1 MSFHDWF
8 DLENSFDNWEGACCR
23 SDLRARDDCLMDIQS
38 RLSSYLRECYVSE
51 TVLHAALRRSM
62 DEHDLDIRIE
72 PHLPKTERIRKMAF
86 GEALCLL
93 FFREKDGFWA
103 PLDKLGGGSPN
114 PEATTSGID
123 ILAFYFADEDAGQS
137 DRLYIFEVKT
147 TSDRAYV
154 KRSIVDPKDGMST
167 FFNEKLVLRDMIQH
181 EINFVLQTIEKQDGQ
196 RHLVPRVLKFYN
208 MPLERRKQHEY
219 YCPTFVLDAGLEV
232 DGHLLLLRNIK
243 HPVHQK
249 WLHVMR
255 ICQLDTVVAATFNE
269 AAR

>member
-114 PEATTSGID
+114 PAATTSGID
-123 ILAFYFADEDAGQS
+123 ILAFYFADDEDADQS

-154 KRSIVDPKDGMST
+154 KRSIVDPKNGMST
-167 FFNEKLVLRDMIQH
+167 FFNERLVHSEMIRDEINLVLKM
-181 EINFVLQTIEKQDGQ
+181 IEKQDGQ
-196 RHLVPRVLKFYN
+196 RHLIPRVLTFY
-208 MPLERRKQHEY
+208 LCH
-219 YCPTFVLDAGLEV
+219 ASG
-232 DGHLLLLRNIK
+232 
-243 HPVHQK
+243 
-249 WLHVMR
+249 
-255 ICQLDTVVAATFNE
+255 AAQ
-269 AAR
+269 AARILLSDVRVGCWTGGGRASLTPPEYQASSPSKVASCNANSSA